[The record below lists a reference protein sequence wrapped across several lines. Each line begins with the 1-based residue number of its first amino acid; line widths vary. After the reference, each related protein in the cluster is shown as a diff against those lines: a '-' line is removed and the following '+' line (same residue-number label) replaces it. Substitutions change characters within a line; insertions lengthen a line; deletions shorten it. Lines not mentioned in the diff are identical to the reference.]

1 MFLLPQ
7 GRNNL
12 GLFAYIVNKQ
22 NDFSCEGCFSLCGV
36 MLVLTCSTQALMK
49 LIKLHTEFW
58 NALKEKN
65 KEFNVVKCLSEV
77 LFILFM

>member
-1 MFLLPQ
+1 
-7 GRNNL
+7 
-12 GLFAYIVNKQ
+12 
-22 NDFSCEGCFSLCGV
+22 
-36 MLVLTCSTQALMK
+36 MK